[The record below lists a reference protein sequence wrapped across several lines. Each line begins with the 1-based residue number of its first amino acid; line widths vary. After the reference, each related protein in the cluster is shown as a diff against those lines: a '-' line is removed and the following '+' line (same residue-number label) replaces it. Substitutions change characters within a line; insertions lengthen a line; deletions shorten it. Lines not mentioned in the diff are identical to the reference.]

1 MKPDTFPSLDP
12 HYRPRAED
20 LTTALS
26 GFILSAS
33 GWRKVF
39 APEGENSTSGM
50 VSWPDQALI
59 CLMADLYSSFIQ
71 EQKGQAFK
79 IVVGR
84 DSRPTGSLLADRI
97 LRVLLANG
105 WDVVDLGIV
114 TIPEMLAWVQEDP
127 TLGGFIYVSA
137 SHNPPGHN
145 GVKFG
150 FEDGSVLGGPLAQRL
165 IELFRTAAVQP
176 DRVLTAYQKALSCP
190 DARLKNVYSKVSSQ
204 HKKSRKAYLSLTQ
217 KILSDTSWRALTNSL
232 KKFRP
237 GLIAEFNG
245 SARATSIDQR
255 YLEGLGLKVKAFN
268 TEPGHFAHAI
278 IPEGASLDLCRQEL
292 VKAHQVDSAYML
304 GYVPDCDGDR
314 GNVVWFN
321 ETSGQA
327 EVLASQEVFA
337 LCVLSELT
345 GLVYDQQLTYDEDG
359 YPHERVAVVC
369 NDPTSLR
376 VDRIANLFGVQVFR
390 AEVGEANVVGLAR
403 RLRQEGWT
411 VRILG
416 EGSNGGNITFPGTVR
431 DPLSTLGSLLK
442 LLWLKGTPER
452 PGLFALWCQKAGLPP
467 PSSNFTLAEVLASL
481 PRFYTTGV
489 SEERAL
495 LQIRSQNHAQLK
507 AAYEKRFLQNEW
519 KQKTTWLKE
528 RFGIV
533 AWEEINYE
541 GTEERRGFGPPFRSG
556 KESGGF
562 KLLWKDQTGKP
573 VGFTWMRGSGTE
585 PVFRVMVD
593 IECSDP
599 ACEKEL
605 LAWHTEILKAVD

>member
-1 MKPDTFPSLDP
+1 MNSDRIPSLDS
-12 HYRPRAED
+12 HYSPSVED

-39 APEGENSTSGM
+39 APEGENSTANS
-50 VSWPDQALI
+50 VAPCDQALA
-59 CLMADLYSSFIQ
+59 CLIAEVFSSFL
-71 EQKGQAFK
+71 KDHRGQTCRL
-79 IVVGR
+79 VLGR
-84 DSRPTGSLLADRI
+84 DSRPTGPILADRI
-97 LRVLLANG
+97 LRVLIADG
-105 WDVVDLGIV
+105 WDVVDMGIV
-114 TIPEMLAWVQEDP
+114 AVPEMLAWVQAEDS
-127 TLGGFIYVSA
+127 LGAFIYVSA

-150 FEDGSVLGGPLAQRL
+150 LEDGSVLGGPLAQRL
-165 IELFRTAAVQP
+165 IENFRSVATQP
-176 DRVLTAYQKALSCP
+176 ERVNAAYQKALCVP
-190 DARLKNVYSKVSSQ
+190 EARLDKIRLGSTVA
-204 HKKSRKAYLSLTQ
+204 HKKSRQAYLSLT
-217 KILSDTSWRALTNSL
+217 KAILSPTSLRTLTGSL
-232 KKFRP
+232 KKARP
-237 GLIAEFNG
+237 GLLAEFNG
-245 SARATSIDQR
+245 SARATSVDQS
-255 YLEGLGLKVKAFN
+255 YLEGLGVKVKALN
-268 TEPGHFAHAI
+268 TVPGQFVHAI
-278 IPEGASLDLCRQEL
+278 IPEGQSLDLCRQEL
-292 VKAHQVDSAYML
+292 EKAHREDSAFVL

-321 ETSGQA
+321 EQAGRA

-337 LCVLSELT
+337 LCVLSELA
-345 GLVYDQQLTYDEDG
+345 GLVFDRHLTYDEDG

-376 VDRIANLFGVQVFR
+376 VDRIASAFGAQVFR

-416 EGSNGGNITFPGTVR
+416 EGSNGGNITYPGTVR

-452 PGLFALWCQKAGLPP
+452 PGLFALWLQRSGQPSPP
-467 PSSNFTLAEVLASL
+467 ANFSLVDVLASL
-481 PRFYTTGV
+481 PRFQTTGV
-489 SEERAL
+489 SEDRAL
-495 LQIRSQNHAQLK
+495 LHIRSQNHGQLK
-507 AAYEKRFLQNEW
+507 AAYEKRFLNTEW
-519 KQKTTWLKE
+519 KQKSSWLKE

-533 AWEEINYE
+533 TWEEINYE

-562 KLLWKDQTGKP
+562 KLVWKDQTGKA

-593 IECSDP
+593 IEGTDP
-599 ACEKEL
+599 EQEKEL
-605 LAWHTEILKAVD
+605 LAWHTEILRAVD